1 MGRGIIEGNYI
12 NDIAE
17 SMINLPEEERS
28 SYYFSRLISSENSYL
43 TKENKQKIIDIILE
57 DSRQYDLYDLLD
69 ENQLDI

>member
-17 SMINLPEEERS
+17 SMINLPEEKRS